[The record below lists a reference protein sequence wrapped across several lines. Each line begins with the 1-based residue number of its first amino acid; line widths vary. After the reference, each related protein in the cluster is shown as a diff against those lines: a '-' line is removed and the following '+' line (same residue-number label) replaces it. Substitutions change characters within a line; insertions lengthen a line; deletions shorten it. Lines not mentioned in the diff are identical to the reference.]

1 MSKLTKDV
9 VRHISEEL
17 ANTLPQLS
25 VNVVLFRYHH
35 LEIQVA
41 TVDFVFAS
49 LTVIPGGFIHQNESV
64 DQAAQRVLAQHSCY
78 KNAILREIGVF
89 GAAQRMFK
97 DAFTDLRKLGVP
109 QSNIDQLSKRHVS
122 FAYYS
127 IINDSRT
134 ETNDNPIFTQVQWKS
149 LKSLAPLALDHSEIV
164 AKGHQKM
171 ASDVLSQPVLQSF
184 LPEEF
189 TLANLQGLYQCIF
202 QRKIDRGNFR
212 QRILKSGILQ
222 KVGKRLKKGSGRPA
236 DLYRFDESKYFASL
250 STEIKLG
257 F

>member
-1 MSKLTKDV
+1 MSTITKEV
-9 VRHISEEL
+9 LRQISAEL

-25 VNVVLFRYHH
+25 VNVVLFRYHQS
-35 LEIQVA
+35 EIQVA
-41 TVDFVFAS
+41 TVDFIFAS
-49 LTVIPGGFIHQNESV
+49 LTVIPGGFIHQDESV
-64 DQAAQRVLAQHSCY
+64 TQAAQRVLGKHSSC

-89 GAAQRMFK
+89 GASQRMFK
-97 DAFTDLRKLGVP
+97 DAFTALKDYGVA
-109 QSNIDQLSKRHVS
+109 QSSIDQLSQRHVT

-127 IINDSRT
+127 IVNASGVDT
-134 ETNDNPIFTQVQWKS
+134 KLNPIFTKVKWKP

-164 AKGHQKM
+164 ARGHQKM

-189 TLANLQGLYQCIF
+189 TLAYLQELYQCIF

-222 KVGKRLKKGSGRPA
+222 KVGKQLSKGSGRPA
-236 DLYRFDESKYFASL
+236 DLYRFDDLKYLSSL